1 MNEFGCIVGRM
12 GRREGFGGRR
22 TGRGGER
29 GTEKERRKGG
39 EEGARK
45 RRKERSS
52 GLRLINN

>member
-12 GRREGFGGRR
+12 GRREGFRGRR
-22 TGRGGER
+22 VRGGEG